1 MIDFFGRK
9 FRKNLVW
16 HPKNDSN
23 SPTYS
28 VDWAKTT
35 GEECPMGL
43 DAQLVQSSLGITAFP
58 GINTPGFEVPARDHA
73 PVIDLDCP
81 HHYEPSTT
89 PGHGHLYINKAMS
102 FDDMMEVLDVLVK
115 HGIVQPGF
123 RDAAK
128 IRGWAAVRTPW
139 TAK

>member
-1 MIDFFGRK
+1 MIDFYGRK
-9 FRKNLVW
+9 FRKDLVW
-16 HPKNDSN
+16 HQENN
-23 SPTYS
+23 SDEPGYA

-43 DAQLVQSSLGITAFP
+43 DAQLVQSSTERLTTMRVDKP
-58 GINTPGFEVPARDHA
+58 TEVLHA
-73 PVIDLDCP
+73 PVIDLDCA

-139 TAK
+139 TPK